1 MPRTSEFVYD
11 VWQKQNP
18 GSSGND
24 DLDGELFAAQA
35 EDEDEDEDEEQHHHD
50 VDIIVD
56 YQVGFFTHHH
66 KGDIIDN

>member
-35 EDEDEDEDEEQHHHD
+35 EDEDEEQHHDD

-66 KGDIIDN
+66 KSDIIDN